1 LTLLV
6 VDAGA
11 EGSRLDVWIAQAS
24 GRVRTDVQRLIASG
38 RVRVDGGLA
47 VKSMRVVAGQSIQIA
62 DPEPEAVRPPGPEI
76 ELRYEDEHLAVVN
89 KPAGLVVH
97 AAPGSRAPTL
107 VDSLSARMPLAPA
120 AGPTRP
126 GIVHR
131 LDKGTSGLMIVA
143 KTDRAYHGLLSA
155 MKERRIEKVYLT
167 LVEGAFSV
175 ARGRI
180 EAPVGRS
187 SKKPTSMAIT
197 PGGRPSA
204 TEFEVLETLDE
215 VSYLRVRLLTGRTHQ
230 IRVHLAHIKHPVVG
244 DTRYG
249 GGAEH
254 LAEKFGLKRPF
265 LHASELR
272 FLHPV
277 TSEELHFEQP
287 LAEDLQSA
295 LRAAGG
301 SGRS

>member
-1 LTLLV
+1 MTVLY

-11 EGSRLDVWIAQAS
+11 EGSRLDVWLAHTS
-24 GRVRTDVQRLIASG
+24 GRIRSDVQRLIAAGQVS
-38 RVRVDGGLA
+38 VDGGPA
-47 VKSMRVVAGQSIQIA
+47 TKSMRVVAGQSIEIA
-62 DPEPEAVRPPGPEI
+62 DPKPQAQRPPGPEI
-76 ELRYEDEHLAVVN
+76 ELRYEDEHLAIVN

-97 AAPGSRAPTL
+97 AAPGTRSPTL

-143 KTDRAYHGLLSA
+143 KTDRAYHGLVSA
-155 MKERRIEKVYLT
+155 MKERLIEKTYLT
-167 LVEGAFSV
+167 LVEGNFSV

-197 PGGRPSA
+197 SGGRPSA
-204 TEFEVLETLDE
+204 TEFEVLETLNE
-215 VSYLRVRLLTGRTHQ
+215 VSYLRVGLLTGRTHQ

-254 LAEKFGLKRPF
+254 LAGRFGLSRPF

-272 FLHPV
+272 FTHPV
-277 TSEELHFEQP
+277 TSEELHVEEP
-287 LAEDLQSA
+287 LAGDLQSA
-295 LRAAGG
+295 LQAARGPA
-301 SGRS
+301 